1 MIAGVGYFNES
12 MTEVRK
18 MNNQYLDVFLEE
30 AREHIDNLNKY
41 LLELESNPAQEIVDE
56 IFRSAHTLKGMS
68 GTMGYIQLSEL
79 THEMENLLQEIRN
92 NKIRI
97 NEEIVDALLQCVD
110 TLEVL
115 INDVEEHGEEKHRNI
130 QMIISRLKGSNSIYS
145 KNEETVAT
153 NDEGAIH
160 DFNQYENRIIGRA
173 LEEGL
178 YIWRVTVQ
186 LVDECLLKSA
196 RAFLVFKTLE
206 AYGDIIKTEPI
217 VQDIEDEKFDN
228 EFTLY
233 LVTSQDKDEIL
244 NSLKAVSE
252 LKSVDIEQITQDS
265 IMIREINSAKY
276 ENDSELPKLSQTK
289 HMTPKGINSF
299 KKTSKTLRVDIE
311 RLDILMN
318 LVSEL
323 IIIKTRLDDI
333 DGGKDYQAKQR
344 EAIEYLERITS
355 NLHDAVMKARMVPIE
370 NVFNRFPRVIHDLS
384 RELSK
389 KIELLIEGADT
400 ELDRTIID
408 EIGDPLIHLIRNAA
422 DHGIES
428 PQERIRKGKTEH
440 GTIKLKAYHDGNN
453 VVIEVSD
460 DGKGI
465 DSSSVL
471 KKAVE
476 KGLVDKEQSKNLKEY
491 EITSFLFEPG
501 FSTTTKVTDVSGRG
515 VGLDVVRTKIESL
528 GGSIDI
534 NNKKDMGTTFQI
546 RLPLTLAIIQALM
559 VVVGE
564 EKYAV
569 PLSSIKETVIVSRK
583 EIKKVQKSEVIV
595 LRGNVIPIIR
605 LNRVLD
611 IKQQNNGL
619 ENLTLV
625 IVKKGEKDVG
635 LAVDDLLG
643 QQEIVIK
650 TLGSFLK
657 DIKFIAG
664 ATILGNG
671 EVALILDINKLV

>member
-1 MIAGVGYFNES
+1 
-12 MTEVRK
+12 
-18 MNNQYLDVFLEE
+18 
-30 AREHIDNLNKY
+30 
-41 LLELESNPAQEIVDE
+41 
-56 IFRSAHTLKGMS
+56 
-68 GTMGYIQLSEL
+68 
-79 THEMENLLQEIRN
+79 
-92 NKIRI
+92 
-97 NEEIVDALLQCVD
+97 
-110 TLEVL
+110 
-115 INDVEEHGEEKHRNI
+115 
-130 QMIISRLKGSNSIYS
+130 
-145 KNEETVAT
+145 
-153 NDEGAIH
+153 
-160 DFNQYENRIIGRA
+160 
-173 LEEGL
+173 
-178 YIWRVTVQ
+178 
-186 LVDECLLKSA
+186 
-196 RAFLVFKTLE
+196 
-206 AYGDIIKTEPI
+206 
-217 VQDIEDEKFDN
+217 
-228 EFTLY
+228 
-233 LVTSQDKDEIL
+233 
-244 NSLKAVSE
+244 
-252 LKSVDIEQITQDS
+252 
-265 IMIREINSAKY
+265 
-276 ENDSELPKLSQTK
+276 
-289 HMTPKGINSF
+289 
-299 KKTSKTLRVDIE
+299 
-311 RLDILMN
+311 MN

-333 DGGKDYQAKQR
+333 DDSKDYQAKQR

-389 KIELLIEGADT
+389 KIDLLIEGAET

-428 PQERIRKGKTEH
+428 PQDRIDKGKPEH

-471 KKAVE
+471 KKAIE

-501 FSTTTKVTDVSGRG
+501 FSTTSEVTDVSGRG

-534 NNKKDMGTTFQI
+534 NNKMDMGTTFQI

-559 VVVGE
+559 VMVGE
-564 EKYAV
+564 EKYAI
-569 PLSSIKETVIVSRK
+569 PLSSIKETVIISRE
-583 EIKKVQKSEVIV
+583 EIKKVQKNEVIV

-605 LNRVLD
+605 LNRALN
-611 IKQQNNGL
+611 IENQNESL
-619 ENLTLV
+619 EYLTLV
-625 IVKKGEKDVG
+625 IVKKGDKDVG
-635 LAVDDLLG
+635 LAVDDLIG

>member
-1 MIAGVGYFNES
+1 M
-12 MTEVRK
+12 
-18 MNNQYLDVFLEE
+18 
-30 AREHIDNLNKY
+30 Y

-79 THEMENLLQEIRN
+79 THEMENVLQEIRSH
-92 NKIRI
+92 KISI
-97 NEEIVDALLQCVD
+97 DAQLIDALLQCVD
-110 TLEVL
+110 ILEEL
-115 INDVEEHGEEKHRNI
+115 ISDVEEHGEEKQRDI
-130 QMIISRLKGSNSIYS
+130 QMTISKLKGENKFYL
-145 KNEETVAT
+145 KNIRTTTV
-153 NDEGAIH
+153 EKKVAIH
-160 DFNQYENRIIGRA
+160 DFNEYEARLIRRA
-173 LEEGL
+173 LEEGF
-178 YIWRVTVQ
+178 YIWKVVIR

-206 AYGDIIKTEPI
+206 EFGDIIKTEPI

-228 EFTLY
+228 KFILF
-233 LVTSQDKDEIL
+233 LITSRNKDEISK
-244 NSLKAVSE
+244 SLRAVSE
-252 LKSVDIEQITQDS
+252 LKSVDIEAINQDS
-265 IMIREINSAKY
+265 MTIRETNSVKY
-276 ENDSELPKLSQTK
+276 QSDSKLPKLSSTK
-289 HMTPKGINSF
+289 HITSKGINGL

-311 RLDILMN
+311 RLNILMN

-333 DGGKDYQAKQR
+333 DGDNDYQAQR

-389 KIELLIEGADT
+389 KIDLLIEGAET

-428 PQERIRKGKTEH
+428 PHERIGKGKPEH

-465 DSSSVL
+465 DSSNVL
-471 KKAVE
+471 KKAVDI
-476 KGLVDKEQSKNLKEY
+476 GLIGKEQSKNLKEH

-501 FSTTTKVTDVSGRG
+501 FSTTSKVTDVSGRG

-528 GGSIDI
+528 GGSIEI
-534 NNKKDMGTTFQI
+534 NNKKDIGITFQI

-559 VVVGE
+559 VMVGE
-564 EKYAV
+564 EKYAI
-569 PLSSIKETVIVSRK
+569 PLSSIKETIIVSRE
-583 EIKKVQKSEVIV
+583 EIKKVQKSEMTV

-605 LNRVLD
+605 LSRALD
-611 IKQQNNGL
+611 IKKQDENP

-625 IVKKGEKDVG
+625 VVKKGEKDIG
-635 LAVDDLLG
+635 LAVDDLIG

-650 TLGSFLK
+650 TLGNFFK